1 MTLLRPILPSCI
13 AAAILLLSACGGGGG
28 GGQGL
33 DEEEPIDLGDTTRY
47 TFDESS
53 GSVAL
58 NAEFDY
64 LHGTVSAASRVTGV
78 SGNALNFGATSG
90 SHVLFD
96 ICCETDAQWPVIV
109 NFPDN
114 TLTLAAWLMPTS
126 MAADTLYPIFGGSD
140 FGVQSI
146 RLVLNDQRVQLFLH
160 PQNNGDPVLVV
171 QSASDLVNG
180 GWQHIAVTYD
190 GTTAILY
197 LDGVEDAR
205 ANITMPIQDVVNDY
219 FIGGIPTGLLL
230 EGQASFPGVIDE
242 FIFSMLEYTPEQ
254 IATLA
259 Q

>member
-1 MTLLRPILPSCI
+1 MTFSKPFVASCTV
-13 AAAILLLSACGGGGG
+13 AITLIVSACGGGGG
-28 GGQGL
+28 GNGL
-33 DEEEPIDLGDTTRY
+33 EEEEPVDLGDTTRY
-47 TFDESS
+47 TFDETS
-53 GSVAL
+53 GSIAF

-64 LHGTVSAASRVTGV
+64 LHGTISAASRVAGV
-78 SGNALNFGATSG
+78 SGNALNFAATSG

-96 ICCETDAQWPVIV
+96 ICCESDAQWPAIV
-109 NFPDN
+109 NFPAN

-126 MAADTLYPIFGGSD
+126 MATDTLYPIFGGSD
-140 FGVQSI
+140 YGVQSI
-146 RLVLNDQRVQLFLH
+146 RLVLNDQRVQLFLY
-160 PQNNGDPVLVV
+160 PANNGEPVLVV

-180 GWQHIAVTYD
+180 GWQHVAVTYD

-205 ANITMPIQDVVNDY
+205 ANITMPIQDVLNDY
-219 FIGGIPTGLLL
+219 FIGGIPTELLL